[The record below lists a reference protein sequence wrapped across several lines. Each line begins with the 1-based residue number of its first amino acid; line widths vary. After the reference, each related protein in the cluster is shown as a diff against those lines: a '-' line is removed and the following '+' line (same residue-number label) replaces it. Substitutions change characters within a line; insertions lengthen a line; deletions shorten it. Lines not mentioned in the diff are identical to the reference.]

1 MKSRFFL
8 LFFALV
14 LSNALLAQSSRNGDG
29 STGREEP
36 VYADGFNSISEA
48 TTIARDIVR
57 ISGKR
62 SNFEVREAKIPN
74 AAAVISNGKRYILY
88 NPDFISKLTM
98 ATGTEWSAISVLAHE
113 IGHHLNGNPK
123 NGTLKLAT
131 ELEADEF
138 SGFVLKKMGATLQE
152 AQSAMQVLA
161 NARGSSTHPP
171 RAYRLNSIA
180 KGWSM
185 AGGMPNSENQDI
197 AKNTSR
203 ERSNSPASRSVPART
218 TLDNRYIL
226 ADIQFHA
233 DPASK
238 YYLTTQYNV
247 VKISNNKLYV
257 VGKLSKLQSQQ
268 YPYLISDEQ
277 DNRVY
282 IKASGSIVNE
292 SGGSVG
298 RIQVHRS

>member
-1 MKSRFFL
+1 MKNRFFL
-8 LFFALV
+8 LFFALF
-14 LSNALLAQSSRNGDG
+14 LSNALLAQSGRNADEP
-29 STGREEP
+29 TVRDQP
-36 VYADGFNSISEA
+36 VYADGFNSVSEA
-48 TTIARDIVR
+48 TTIAREIVK

-113 IGHHLNGNPK
+113 IGHHLNTTPK
-123 NGTLKLAT
+123 NGTIQLAT

-138 SGFVLKKMGATLQE
+138 SGFVLQKMGATLQE
-152 AQSAMQVLA
+152 AQAAMQVLA

-185 AGGMPNSENQDI
+185 AGGVLNTETQDV
-197 AKNTSR
+197 AMNTPR
-203 ERSNSPASRSVPART
+203 ERSNSSASRPVPART
-218 TLDNRYIL
+218 ALDSRYIL

-233 DPASK
+233 DPTSK

-257 VGKLSKLQSQQ
+257 VGKL
-268 YPYLISDEQ
+268 
-277 DNRVY
+277 
-282 IKASGSIVNE
+282 
-292 SGGSVG
+292 
-298 RIQVHRS
+298 